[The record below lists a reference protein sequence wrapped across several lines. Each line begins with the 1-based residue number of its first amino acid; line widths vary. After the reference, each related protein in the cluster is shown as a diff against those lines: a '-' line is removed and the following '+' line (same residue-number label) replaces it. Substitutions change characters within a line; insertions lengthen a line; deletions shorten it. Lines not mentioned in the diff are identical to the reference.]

1 MDGRLVGD
9 SRKGL
14 RINKAYNEGL
24 PEWLNITAFSDSFVH
39 LYNSFDPRA
48 SHRTSPALFRVADMR
63 LYPRALTEAE
73 LQKVHVESRWP
84 VGTEWPPKGGLIR
97 QVLQIDD
104 CRIFVRLWARGR
116 YSSPDS
122 IHACVFVC
130 MYVRVYVRSAPP
142 SLPPPLL
149 PSFSQCAQ
157 EADTDFADSIFTD
170 AANRDCLWYA
180 KNVRKTPYICSS
192 VEAKTLC
199 PVTCRGRVTYHRLA
213 SLHMNML
220 MARGNLL
227 AWHLHL

>member
-24 PEWLNITAFSDSFVH
+24 PEGLNITAFSDSFVH
-39 LYNSFDPRA
+39 LYNSFDRRA

-122 IHACVFVC
+122 IHACVFV
-130 MYVRVYVRSAPP
+130 YVRMYVRSAPP
-142 SLPPPLL
+142 SPPPPHSSHLSL
-149 PSFSQCAQ
+149 SVLKKQTQTSPTPSSQTPQTETVCGTPRTSGRRPTSARRSRQRPCA
-157 EADTDFADSIFTD
+157 
-170 AANRDCLWYA
+170 
-180 KNVRKTPYICSS
+180 P
-192 VEAKTLC
+192 
-199 PVTCRGRVTYHRLA
+199 
-213 SLHMNML
+213 
-220 MARGNLL
+220 
-227 AWHLHL
+227 